1 MSGDYTA
8 FFYGTLMVP
17 EVFFT
22 VTLNTASPPKALSDL
37 YAFCP
42 AVLKD
47 HARHRV
53 VHEDYPGV
61 IAEQG
66 HSVLGV
72 FATGLT
78 EANLEKL
85 DLFEGPEYQRQS
97 VSVTVLDKNGK
108 EVKEVKTNT
117 YIFID
122 ADLLEK
128 REWDIEEFK
137 SEKLSMWTRN
147 EFVFEGCLVPAN
159 VKTNST

>member
-61 IAEQG
+61 IAEQ
-66 HSVLGV
+66 
-72 FATGLT
+72 
-78 EANLEKL
+78 

-122 ADLLEK
+122 ANLLEK

-137 SEKLSMWTRN
+137 SEKLSLWTRN